1 MDKLR
6 IRATKTKCKISRLK
20 ALKVLELLKFLT
32 KLNKNNRE
40 TALKF
45 LNNEGLDYI
54 SETIFNI
61 LYNPDCTSN
70 LTKSKRSRLVNT
82 LKPSSHILR
91 KISNKNYPIVSKQK
105 KIVQSGS
112 GISLLLSAAIPFLIS
127 LLSPKK

>member
-1 MDKLR
+1 MEELR
-6 IRATKTKCKISRLK
+6 IMATKTKCKISRQK
-20 ALKVLELLKFLT
+20 ARKVLELLNFLT
-32 KLNKNNRE
+32 KLNKNNQE

-91 KISNKNYPIVSKQK
+91 KISSKNYPIVSKQK
-105 KIVQSGS
+105 KIIQSGS

>member
-1 MDKLR
+1 M
-6 IRATKTKCKISRLK
+6 ATKNKCNISRQK
-20 ALKVLELLKFLT
+20 ARRVLELLKFLT
-32 KLNKNNRE
+32 KLNKNNQE

-70 LTKSKRSRLVNT
+70 LTKTKRNKLVNT
-82 LKPSSHILR
+82 LKPSSNILR

-105 KIVQSGS
+105 KLSNLAQGYPCYY
-112 GISLLLSAAIPFLIS
+112 LLQFPF
-127 LLSPKK
+127 